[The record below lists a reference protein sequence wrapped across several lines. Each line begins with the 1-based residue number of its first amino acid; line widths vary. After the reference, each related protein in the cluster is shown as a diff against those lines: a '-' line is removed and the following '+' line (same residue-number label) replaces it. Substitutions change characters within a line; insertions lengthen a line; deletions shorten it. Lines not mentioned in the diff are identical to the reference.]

1 MIKIHSINLSPDLE
15 SQLRAAVAVLCCFQQ
30 QEANNCKEKL
40 QQHIDLWAARV
51 IVQQQQQTNRCKG
64 KLQQHMVLWEAQE

>member
-1 MIKIHSINLSPDLE
+1 
-15 SQLRAAVAVLCCFQQ
+15 
-30 QEANNCKEKL
+30 L